1 MSIPSDGS
9 SDEEVLRLLRPY
21 VAQWFVEKYGA
32 LTPPQRSSIPAI
44 KMGKNVLISSPTG
57 SGKTLAAFLGILDT
71 LLELA
76 ERGELEDKIYAVYIS
91 PLRALNNDMYKNL
104 IQPLNEIKGRINLQ
118 KEIRVG
124 VRTSDTSQ
132 YDKQKMLRHPPHILI
147 TTPESFAISLVS
159 PKFGKL
165 LKGVKWIIIDEI
177 HELASSKRGSFLSS
191 FLELFEGLIADSPPV
206 RIGLSATISP
216 LEEVA
221 KFLVG
226 VGRECQIVDARF
238 MKGLDLKV
246 ISPVKDLVDA
256 TEDEVNEGI
265 YDTIL
270 EEVKKHRTTLIFTNT
285 RSAAERVSYKLRK
298 LIEKEKLFDADL
310 VGAHHSSLSRD
321 VRLEIENKLKNGE
334 LKVVVSSTSLELGV
348 DIGYIDLVLLLSSPK
363 SVSRLLQRIGRAG
376 HHIRQTSKGRVIVV
390 DRDDLVECSVLTKLA
405 KERKIDN
412 IHIPLKPLDVLVQAI
427 LAATLIKEINREE
440 LFTVIKRSYT
450 FSSLTVEEFDQVVDY
465 LLGKYGLDSRN
476 IYPKIRD
483 TDGKLRPKRGARMI
497 FYMNSGTIPD
507 ESMIPV
513 FTDNNKYVGNLEEEF
528 VEILGPGDVFILG
541 GKTFE
546 FLYSKGNKIVVR
558 PAEGQR
564 PTVPSW
570 FSEMLPLAIESAKEI
585 SKFRGKVANM
595 IRLGK
600 NEREVVEWIARELGV
615 AQHAARSIYKYIL
628 EEFLFTGG
636 VIPNERLIL
645 VEIYDDEEDR
655 RNFIFHALFGRRALD
670 ALSRVVAW
678 KVGNDLKVDVKT
690 SITDNG
696 FVLTIPGLV
705 DYNIVEAFLSID
717 PSEMYPILED
727 VTLRTEMIKRRF
739 RHTAER
745 SLMLLRRYKGRETS
759 IDRRQLNSETLL
771 NVVKEIEGFPI
782 LRETFREILE
792 DYMDIRSAT
801 EILKDVREGRIE
813 VKAIGP
819 NRVPSPFA
827 HSILAKE
834 YSDIVLASD
843 KREFLKRMHEKVM
856 EFLKERGVDLN
867 LSYTEV

>member
-1 MSIPSDGS
+1 
-9 SDEEVLRLLRPY
+9 
-21 VAQWFVEKYGA
+21 
-32 LTPPQRSSIPAI
+32 
-44 KMGKNVLISSPTG
+44 
-57 SGKTLAAFLGILDT
+57 
-71 LLELA
+71 
-76 ERGELEDKIYAVYIS
+76 
-91 PLRALNNDMYKNL
+91 
-104 IQPLNEIKGRINLQ
+104 
-118 KEIRVG
+118 
-124 VRTSDTSQ
+124 
-132 YDKQKMLRHPPHILI
+132 
-147 TTPESFAISLVS
+147 
-159 PKFGKL
+159 
-165 LKGVKWIIIDEI
+165 
-177 HELASSKRGSFLSS
+177 
-191 FLELFEGLIADSPPV
+191 LFEGLIADSPPV

-334 LKVVVSSTSLELGV
+334 LKVVVSSTSLELGI

-440 LFTVIKRSYT
+440 LFKVIKRSYS

-615 AQHAARSIYKYIL
+615 S
-628 EEFLFTGG
+628 T
-636 VIPNERLIL
+636 
-645 VEIYDDEEDR
+645 
-655 RNFIFHALFGRRALD
+655 
-670 ALSRVVAW
+670 
-678 KVGNDLKVDVKT
+678 T
-690 SITDNG
+690 CC
-696 FVLTIPGLV
+696 
-705 DYNIVEAFLSID
+705 
-717 PSEMYPILED
+717 
-727 VTLRTEMIKRRF
+727 
-739 RHTAER
+739 
-745 SLMLLRRYKGRETS
+745 
-759 IDRRQLNSETLL
+759 
-771 NVVKEIEGFPI
+771 
-782 LRETFREILE
+782 
-792 DYMDIRSAT
+792 
-801 EILKDVREGRIE
+801 
-813 VKAIGP
+813 
-819 NRVPSPFA
+819 
-827 HSILAKE
+827 
-834 YSDIVLASD
+834 
-843 KREFLKRMHEKVM
+843 
-856 EFLKERGVDLN
+856 
-867 LSYTEV
+867 

>member
-1 MSIPSDGS
+1 
-9 SDEEVLRLLRPY
+9 
-21 VAQWFVEKYGA
+21 
-32 LTPPQRSSIPAI
+32 
-44 KMGKNVLISSPTG
+44 
-57 SGKTLAAFLGILDT
+57 
-71 LLELA
+71 
-76 ERGELEDKIYAVYIS
+76 
-91 PLRALNNDMYKNL
+91 
-104 IQPLNEIKGRINLQ
+104 
-118 KEIRVG
+118 
-124 VRTSDTSQ
+124 
-132 YDKQKMLRHPPHILI
+132 
-147 TTPESFAISLVS
+147 
-159 PKFGKL
+159 
-165 LKGVKWIIIDEI
+165 
-177 HELASSKRGSFLSS
+177 
-191 FLELFEGLIADSPPV
+191 
-206 RIGLSATISP
+206 
-216 LEEVA
+216 
-221 KFLVG
+221 
-226 VGRECQIVDARF
+226 
-238 MKGLDLKV
+238 
-246 ISPVKDLVDA
+246 
-256 TEDEVNEGI
+256 
-265 YDTIL
+265 
-270 EEVKKHRTTLIFTNT
+270 
-285 RSAAERVSYKLRK
+285 
-298 LIEKEKLFDADL
+298 

-334 LKVVVSSTSLELGV
+334 LKVVVSSTSLELGI

-440 LFTVIKRSYT
+440 LFTVIKRSYS

-792 DYMDIRSAT
+792 DYMDIRSAA